1 MGASIYLY
9 AIRPWC
15 VTTRTCMQWNAAIK
29 WYLER
34 IPVFRTTVWYRIAY
48 YIILYWTIQSMP
60 PLSPLGRSLCLSCL
74 IPVCNTTA
82 FSRYVPIANLFTPS
96 FDGTGRLTTRIDYSF
111 ARIATK
117 SLYSIRNVTHNNTT
131 LSRRNPKDAQWCRVV
146 CRSGLEGPG

>member
-1 MGASIYLY
+1 MMCDDAHMHAMKCRNKMVPRENSSVYNY
-9 AIRPWC
+9 SM
-15 VTTRTCMQWNAAIK
+15 VS
-29 WYLER
+29 
-34 IPVFRTTVWYRIAY
+34 YRILY
-48 YIILYWTIQSMP
+48 YIILNYTKHA

-117 SLYSIRNVTHNNTT
+117 SLYSIRNAPHNNTT